1 MSRARELLAL
11 KKELL
16 VARASM
22 ERLRMAHQ
30 LGTLH
35 EELRPGRMVRGVL
48 GSPGFRATLLGLVPL
63 LLRGG
68 RTGRWARRASFA
80 LAVART
86 VMGFM
91 RRPAA
96 PATERPRGP
105 SGPPL

>member
-1 MSRARELLAL
+1 MSHARELLVL

-30 LGTLH
+30 LGALR
-35 EELRPGRMVRGVL
+35 EELRPARMVRGFL
-48 GSPGFRATLLGLVPL
+48 GSSGFRATVLGLVPL

-68 RTGRWARRASFA
+68 RAGRWARRAS
-80 LAVART
+80 LAFTVART
-86 VMGFM
+86 VMGLV

-96 PATERPRGP
+96 PAAGTPRGP
-105 SGPPL
+105 SAPPL